1 MLIFL
6 HDTGDLQE
14 RGENLKELARPE
26 SLYTIWTKGLGFLE
40 LINCWK
46 VNMWGKLME
55 DKGHLVR
62 FVGTD
67 SSQHQL
73 PVSSDKNGTGRA
85 PFSWEI
91 YAFCF

>member
-1 MLIFL
+1 
-6 HDTGDLQE
+6 
-14 RGENLKELARPE
+14 
-26 SLYTIWTKGLGFLE
+26 
-40 LINCWK
+40 
-46 VNMWGKLME
+46 MWGKLME
-55 DKGHLVR
+55 DKGHLIR